1 MNKKKIISMFGWVGA
16 LSIVSAYALLSFD
29 IISGGL
35 VYNLLNLI
43 GALLIVID
51 AFDDKAYPPAALNI
65 VWFLVALVS
74 LLS

>member
-43 GALLIVID
+43 VALLIVID